1 MGEGSGRVF
10 VICGTFA
17 PIQSPVPM
25 DFLAFDKQPGALR
38 PTYVL
43 AGDQAAFRRRAAE
56 KIAALAPDADLLRLD
71 GAEASVGRI
80 AEELYTRSFFS
91 KRKVILVRGAE
102 SFFPRP
108 NAKGAEKLDALAE
121 IVAAH
126 KGPDVLVLDCGKW
139 DKRFRGSKAIEKA
152 AEFVDCGPLQDRDVP
167 RWFERR
173 AKELGTSFAAG
184 AADELFARIGND
196 LSRGEAELEKLRTYA
211 SGRAIGIE
219 DVRTMVELERS
230 YVIWDLLDAVAT
242 GDARTSLRMLRG
254 HFRDGEK
261 LVALVAMLLWN
272 VRRLAQGYRAYR
284 KGGAA
289 EVRSKIRMPWDKVE
303 GFVKLASGW
312 TPSRTRA
319 WLRLLLE
326 ADLEAKSGGDE
337 ELTGEVLVLRLARAS

>member
-1 MGEGSGRVF
+1 MVF
-10 VICGTFA
+10 VIFGPPT
-17 PIQSPVPM
+17 PIQLPFPM
-25 DFLAFDKQPGALR
+25 DFLTFDKQPGALR

-43 AGDQAAFRRRAAE
+43 AGDQAAFRRRAVE
-56 KIAALAPDADLLRLD
+56 KIAALAPDADMLRLD
-71 GAEASVGRI
+71 AGEASVGRI
-80 AEELYTRSFFS
+80 SEELHTRSFFS
-91 KRKVILVRGAE
+91 KRKVLFVRGAE
-102 SFFPRP
+102 AFFPRP

-121 IVAAH
+121 LVAAH

-139 DKRFRGSKAIEKA
+139 DKRYRGSKAIEKA

-167 RWFERR
+167 KWFERR
-173 AKELGTSFAAG
+173 AKDLGTSFAGG

-211 SGRAIGIE
+211 AGRAIGIE

-230 YVIWDLLDAVAT
+230 YVIWDLLDAVAV
-242 GDARTSLRMLRG
+242 GDARTALKMLRG

-289 EVRSKIRMPWDKVE
+289 EIRARIRMPWDKVD
-303 GFVKLASGW
+303 GFVKLASMW
-312 TPSRTRA
+312 TPAKTKL
-319 WLRLLLE
+319 WLRLLLD
-326 ADLEAKSGGDE
+326 ADLDAKSGGDE
-337 ELTGEVLVLRLARAS
+337 ELTGEVLLLKLARAS